1 MEKLRPKIWNPPT
14 VAAPFGNC
22 TQCSEVQASERL
34 LYMAG
39 QVGVM
44 PDGSMAKGIEAQAEQ
59 ALLNI
64 LAILEANDMEPENI
78 VKMATFPI
86 RADFIRAY
94 SDARGKVLGD
104 VKPPN
109 TMLVVHALG
118 NPEWL
123 IEIETYAAKP

>member
-1 MEKLRPKIWNPPT
+1 MPKIWNPPT
-14 VAAPFGNC
+14 VAAPFGNY
-22 TQCSEVQASERL
+22 TQCSEVQPGERL

-39 QVGVM
+39 QVGAM
-44 PDGSMAKGIEAQAEQ
+44 PDGTMAKGIEAQAEQ
-59 ALLNI
+59 ALRNI
-64 LAILEANDMEPENI
+64 VAILEANDMEPENI

-86 RADFIRAY
+86 RADFIAAY
-94 SDARGKVLGD
+94 RDARGKVLGE

-123 IEIETYAAKP
+123 IEIEACAAKS